1 MTSCKLSSGSVFGHL
16 GISAWLCCIFLP
28 SFRRYFHQ
36 LQRHQHFMKFNVAAA
51 HYVGS
56 VRETGPPT
64 KAYSRWL
71 FPAQISSWSFMFEN
85 QGPKIFMFFREF
97 DSHNVETS
105 FRPHRYLFEPLQF
118 SGFFSV
124 NDPQKFSKIPSERYV
139 SSDMD
144 SWLKIILSILSS
156 WPNFVKVGCWGV
168 DEVSSGFEN
177 KKSTQ
182 LRWTRPSP
190 TFLSSLCRS
199 N

>member
-1 MTSCKLSSGSVFGHL
+1 MWPPPTMLDLFGKLDHPRRPIHGGYSLHK
-16 GISAWLCCIFLP
+16 
-28 SFRRYFHQ
+28 FRRGHSC
-36 LQRHQHFMKFNVAAA
+36 LKIKGRKFLCFFVSSTLIMWEHRSDPIGTCLN
-51 HYVGS
+51 
-56 VRETGPPT
+56 
-64 KAYSRWL
+64 L
-71 FPAQISSWSFMFEN
+71 FNFQ
-85 QGPKIFMFFREF
+85 
-97 DSHNVETS
+97 
-105 FRPHRYLFEPLQF
+105 
-118 SGFFSV
+118 GFFSV

-190 TFLSSLCRS
+190 TFLSPLPHFCTHCADETKIS
-199 N
+199 